1 MKKSTKFAA
10 ALLLTTAGIA
20 AHAQAIQKMAQ
31 TYQDAPTL
39 PIAAKPS
46 APAPAPAA
54 IAAGSMKLVPLNWE
68 VSSAD
73 GTLRKVISKWAAT
86 AGWTFGPEHWAAS
99 RDLPVSAGGI
109 FTGDFRAAVRGLL
122 STSELTDLPL
132 QPCFYTNS
140 VLRVVPRAEICDRM
154 AATDK

>member
-10 ALLLTTAGIA
+10 TLVLTTAAISV
-20 AHAQAIQKMAQ
+20 HAQAIQKMSQA
-31 TYQDAPTL
+31 YLDAPTL
-39 PIAAKPS
+39 PIAVKPS
-46 APAPAPAA
+46 APVPEPVLAS
-54 IAAGSMKLVPLNWE
+54 AGSMALVPMKWE
-68 VSSAD
+68 VTPSD

-99 RDLPVSAGGI
+99 RDLPVSAGGL
-109 FTGDFRAAVRGLL
+109 FTGDFRTAVRGLL

-140 VLRVVPRAEICDRM
+140 VLRVVARAEICDRM